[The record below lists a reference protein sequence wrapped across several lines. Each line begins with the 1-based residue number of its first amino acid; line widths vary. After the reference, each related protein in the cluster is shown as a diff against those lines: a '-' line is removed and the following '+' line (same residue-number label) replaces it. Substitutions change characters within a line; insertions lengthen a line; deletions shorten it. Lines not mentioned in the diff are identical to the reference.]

1 MNITISVVRYRNSVT
16 QGGAYVLVNG
26 ERAIEFGENIQL
38 IKPGEKFYGENIDG
52 YASTISDAE
61 FIRGFCKRDE
71 FQKYLSEAVEKEK
84 DKART
89 LKTIDPR
96 IVECAERLGWQV
108 EKFDDGMVEFKN
120 SSPAGEDISFTV
132 SAENAEQEIY
142 ATYEGFDV
150 DEHIEMLVDAKRGGL
165 AGVPSIRRLVEDAEA
180 ISDMLEQFA
189 EAIVIC
195 MEKKQKTTG
204 DGGKE

>member
-26 ERAIEFGENIQL
+26 ERVIEFGENIQL

-84 DKART
+84 DKVRT
-89 LKTIDPR
+89 LKTIDPQNRGMRGMTNYER
-96 IVECAERLGWQV
+96 IKEMSLEEMHEFLATLFQRKATHGEILDLPCVHGLSYNDTIKVWLESEAE
-108 EKFDDGMVEFKN
+108 EK
-120 SSPAGEDISFTV
+120 
-132 SAENAEQEIY
+132 
-142 ATYEGFDV
+142 
-150 DEHIEMLVDAKRGGL
+150 R
-165 AGVPSIRRLVEDAEA
+165 
-180 ISDMLEQFA
+180 
-189 EAIVIC
+189 
-195 MEKKQKTTG
+195 
-204 DGGKE
+204 

>member
-16 QGGAYVLVNG
+16 QGGAYVLING
-26 ERAIEFGENIQL
+26 ERVIEFGENIQL

-89 LKTIDPR
+89 L
-96 IVECAERLGWQV
+96 
-108 EKFDDGMVEFKN
+108 
-120 SSPAGEDISFTV
+120 AGEDISFTV

-142 ATYEGFDV
+142 ANYEGFDV

-165 AGVPSIRRLVEDAEA
+165 AGVPSIRRLAEDAEA

>member
-16 QGGAYVLVNG
+16 QGGAYVLING
-26 ERAIEFGENIQL
+26 ERVFEFGENIQL

-96 IVECAERLGWQV
+96 IVECAERLGWRI

-120 SSPAGEDISFTV
+120 SSPAGEDIGFTV
-132 SAENAEQEIY
+132 NAENAKNEIY
-142 ATYEGFDV
+142 DYYDNFDV
-150 DEHIEMLVDAKRGGL
+150 DDHIEMWVKAKENGV
-165 AGVPSIRRLVEDAEA
+165 AGVPSVRRLVEDAEA
-180 ISDMLEQFA
+180 ISDMLKELA
-189 EAIVIC
+189 GAVIAI
-195 MEKKQKTTG
+195 ETE
-204 DGGKE
+204 DEE